1 MTPSKVEGYDDNCP
15 SIQSRIMKLNF
26 FQSRLEAI
34 KYRIERWMEQIISMD
49 FLEEKKKQK
58 KNNDRLQE
66 ENSDVSSY
74 VTVEMKCLEFLI
86 LCTEI

>member
-26 FQSRLEAI
+26 FQSRLEAM
-34 KYRIERWMEQIISMD
+34 KYLVDRWMEQIISMD
-49 FLEEKKKQK
+49 FLEKKKK
-58 KNNDRLQE
+58 DRLQE
-66 ENSDVSSY
+66 ENSNVSSY
-74 VTVEMKCLEFLI
+74 VTVEIKCLEFLI